1 MATATAASVE
11 SAGFAGGISKRV
23 LRLLKAQVEDWY
35 DVCRQFSAW
44 EDGHLIDEA
53 LTQGARDA
61 MLRHKAAGLPVV
73 IYRDGKTV
81 WVKPEDL
88 GF

>member
-1 MATATAASVE
+1 MKAEAQKDVNRIFVE
-11 SAGFAGGISKRV
+11 
-23 LRLLKAQVEDWY
+23 E
-35 DVCRQFSAW
+35 
-44 EDGHLIDEA
+44 GHLIDEA
-53 LTQGARDA
+53 LRKGVRDA
-61 MLRHKAAGLPVV
+61 MLRHKEAGLPVV

>member
-1 MATATAASVE
+1 MKAAAPKDVN
-11 SAGFAGGISKRV
+11 RV
-23 LRLLKAQVEDWY
+23 FV
-35 DVCRQFSAW
+35 

-53 LTQGARDA
+53 LKQGVRDA

-73 IYRDGKTV
+73 IYRDGKAV

-88 GF
+88 GY

>member
-1 MATATAASVE
+1 MKVSGK
-11 SAGFAGGISKRV
+11 S
-23 LRLLKAQVEDWY
+23 LRNGVKTEVQK
-35 DVCRQFSAW
+35 DVNRIFV

-53 LTQGARDA
+53 LQQGVRDA
-61 MLRHKAAGLPVV
+61 MLRHKEAGLPVV

-81 WVKPEDL
+81 WVMPQDL

>member
-1 MATATAASVE
+1 MNAETP
-11 SAGFAGGISKRV
+11 K
-23 LRLLKAQVEDWY
+23 
-35 DVCRQFSAW
+35 DVNRIFV

-53 LTQGARDA
+53 LEQGVRDA

-81 WVKPEDL
+81 WVMPEDL

>member
-1 MATATAASVE
+1 MKAEAPKDVN
-11 SAGFAGGISKRV
+11 RV
-23 LRLLKAQVEDWY
+23 FVEDG
-35 DVCRQFSAW
+35 Q
-44 EDGHLIDEA
+44 LIDEA
-53 LTQGARDA
+53 LKQGVRNA

-88 GF
+88 GY